1 MVSTSAVNRTVVAA
15 ARALGWEDIETG
27 GPDQNV
33 PILRTAAELAWA
45 LVEGHTRGRGIP
57 VDLVPAHEPPYTA
70 EEVAAVEAATTPPAD
85 LAAVALAATLRLAPN
100 PAQRRSESTTNDAG
114 SHRIE
119 GGFDGFTVAEQ
130 VILRRYRRRVR

>member
-1 MVSTSAVNRTVVAA
+1 MVSTSAVNRTVAAA
-15 ARALGWEDIETG
+15 ARALGWEDFDG
-27 GPDQNV
+27 LPDQNA
-33 PILRTAAELAWA
+33 PALTSAAQLAWG

-57 VDLVPAHEPPYTA
+57 VDLVPAGDPPYSA

-100 PAQRRSESTTNDAG
+100 PAQRRSESTTTDAG

-119 GGFDGFTVAEQ
+119 GGFEGFTLSEV
-130 VILRRYRRRVR
+130 VVLNRYRRRLK